1 MIFCSNLNFSH
12 RNIFGAETKHLST
25 THPKIFMDLA
35 SRLGKYLKSV
45 GAKTPVEKTSGIAH
59 PFPDEIVNRQHKGNK
74 I

>member
-1 MIFCSNLNFSH
+1 
-12 RNIFGAETKHLST
+12 
-25 THPKIFMDLA
+25 MDLA